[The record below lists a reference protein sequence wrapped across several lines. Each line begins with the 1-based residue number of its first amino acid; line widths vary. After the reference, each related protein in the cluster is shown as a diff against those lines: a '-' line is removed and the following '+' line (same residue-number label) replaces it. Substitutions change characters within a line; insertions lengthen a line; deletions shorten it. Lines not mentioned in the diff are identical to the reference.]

1 MGRGRLV
8 DPRRSG
14 RDAGELPRSRAAPRE
29 APEPRHRLLEVGA
42 VHAAADPQLGTR
54 PHPADRRRGAR
65 HAAECRARRL
75 QAFED
80 AYILGR
86 WLDACGDPAEGFANF
101 RRVRIPRVHGVQR
114 LSLSNARF
122 KHMRDAA
129 TQKAHIAAG
138 TGSVHGNS
146 DWVWG
151 YDPVAD
157 WDKEPA
163 VPASY
168 AA

>member
-1 MGRGRLV
+1 ML
-8 DPRRSG
+8 PN
-14 RDAGELPRSRAAPRE
+14 AGQ
-29 APEPRHRLLEVGA
+29 GA
-42 VHAAADPQLGTR
+42 
-54 PHPADRRRGAR
+54 
-65 HAAECRARRL
+65 C

-80 AYILGR
+80 AYILSR
-86 WLDACGDPAEGFANF
+86 WMDACPDPVEAFANF
-101 RRVRIPRVHGVQR
+101 RRIRIPRVHGVQR

-122 KHMRDAA
+122 KHMRDASA
-129 TQKAHIAAG
+129 QKAHIAAG

-157 WDKEPA
+157 WDKEPV
-163 VPASY
+163 VPVAY